1 MAKDPTISMASSKG
15 RRTLDA
21 VNGFNTSVGP
31 DNVFKGSITGT
42 GHSIILGNVE
52 GDCDIEG
59 TLVVGESGHWNGN
72 IFAENVVIAGKVEG
86 NIVAKEK
93 IDVVSTAKIHG
104 SLTSPFIAIAEGAV
118 HEGEIH
124 MAKVKRYVEQREMD

>member
-1 MAKDPTISMASSKG
+1 MAKDPTVNMASSKG

-42 GHSIILGNVE
+42 GHSIILGHVE

-59 TLVVGESGHWNGN
+59 TLVIGETGIWSGN

-93 IDVVSTAKIHG
+93 IDVVSTATMNG
-104 SLTSPFIAIAEGAV
+104 SLTSPVIAIAEGAV

-124 MAKVKRYVEQREMD
+124 MAKVKRYVEQRKSD

>member
-1 MAKDPTISMASSKG
+1 MAEDPIINMSSSKG

-31 DNVFKGSITGT
+31 DNIFKGSITGT
-42 GHSIILGNVE
+42 GHSIILGKVE
-52 GDCDIEG
+52 GDSDVEG
-59 TLVVGESGHWNGN
+59 TLVVGEGGVWTGN
-72 IFAENVVIAGKVEG
+72 IFAENVVIAGIVEG

-93 IDVVSTAKIHG
+93 IDVVSTANIKG

-124 MAKVKRYVEQREMD
+124 MAKVKRYVNQREAE

>member
-1 MAKDPTISMASSKG
+1 MAKDPTVNMGSIKG

-31 DNVFKGSITGT
+31 DNIFKGNITGT
-42 GHSIILGNVE
+42 GHSIILGQVE

-59 TLVVGESGHWNGN
+59 TLVIGETGVWIGN
-72 IFAENVVIAGKVEG
+72 IFAENVIIAGKVEG
-86 NIVAKEK
+86 NIVTKEK
-93 IDVVSTAKIHG
+93 IDIVSTAKMNG
-104 SLTSPFIAIAEGAV
+104 SLTSSMIAIAEGAV

-124 MAKVKRYVEQREMD
+124 MAKVKRYVEQRKND

>member
-1 MAKDPTISMASSKG
+1 MSKEPTINMATNKG

-21 VNGFNTSVGP
+21 VNGFTTSVGP
-31 DNVFKGSITGT
+31 DSVFKGSISGT
-42 GHSIILGNVE
+42 GHGIILGHVE
-52 GDCDIEG
+52 GDSDVEG
-59 TLVVGESGHWNGN
+59 TLVVGETGVWHGN

-93 IDVVSTAKIHG
+93 IDVVSTARVHG
-104 SLTSPFIAIAEGAV
+104 SLTSPFIAIAEGAI

-124 MAKVKRYVEQREMD
+124 MAKVKRYTDQRESG